1 MKKLN
6 LSVEM
11 NLEALKLA
19 CDAVEDNNRSNDAN
33 WQDWQSV
40 GDIKEAYGFEVCEF
54 GESVLERAIQSNGAS
69 VEDDLAAA
77 HQLVWH
83 NEQPQQEKMYQHKI
97 SGDVA
102 SESDWKDDFDGMDVE
117 SWFGFSA
124 EECEGLHWLNDSTFL
139 VEVKRDENYD
149 WVEA

>member
-40 GDIKEAYGFEVCEF
+40 GDIKEA
-54 GESVLERAIQSNGAS
+54 
-69 VEDDLAAA
+69 
-77 HQLVWH
+77 
-83 NEQPQQEKMYQHKI
+83 
-97 SGDVA
+97 
-102 SESDWKDDFDGMDVE
+102 
-117 SWFGFSA
+117 
-124 EECEGLHWLNDSTFL
+124 
-139 VEVKRDENYD
+139 
-149 WVEA
+149 